1 MKKAQKEIV
10 ITGHMVLMAV
20 LWIAALVFSGTALM
34 AFSRGIFTFVHGFL
48 VFIAWNALALN
59 SRSR

>member
-20 LWIAALVFSGTALM
+20 LWLAALVFSGTALT
-34 AFSRGIFTFVHGFL
+34 AFSRGTFTFVHGLL
-48 VFIAWNALALN
+48 VFIAWNVLVLN
-59 SRSR
+59 GRSR